1 VTGSES
7 TTFAVSDNAMSETSD
22 PDAINQDAR
31 IELGGVHIV
40 RILEP
45 DGTMS
50 LEISTDDEVDPWTA
64 IGMIRVALQWELDAY
79 PFPEIT
85 DDDF

>member
-1 VTGSES
+1 MNES
-7 TTFAVSDNAMSETSD
+7 PG
-22 PDAINQDAR
+22 PDAIDENAR

-79 PFPEIT
+79 PFPEIG
-85 DDDF
+85 DDDL